1 MCRVRYG
8 KLRLLLWEKKRR
20 GERTISDTV
29 LIEKVLEGNDHAFR
43 LLVEKYRNDVFRTVF
58 AVLRDQK
65 EAEDA
70 AQEVFMKI
78 YTSLSQYENQGF
90 KTWLTRIAVNHA
102 IDVKRKQ
109 ARRREDVV
117 DSLEQ
122 QVPGTPKNSVEKEV
136 IAQDQRRLVQKKLNE
151 VPENYREVIYGF
163 YIAEK
168 SYQQMADEQNVQV
181 KTIETKLYRARNW
194 IKKNWKEDDF
204 SWSITVAKNGSNTW
218 RMNWMNTNEKN

>member
-1 MCRVRYG
+1 MLQG
-8 KLRLLLWEKKRR
+8 H
-20 GERTISDTV
+20 
-29 LIEKVLEGNDHAFR
+29 DHAFR

-78 YTSLSQYENQGF
+78 YTSLPQYENQGF
-90 KTWLTRIAVNHA
+90 KTWMTRIAVNHA

-109 ARRREDVV
+109 ARRREEVV
-117 DSLEQ
+117 EALEQ
-122 QVPGTPKNSVEKEV
+122 GAIGIGTQRDSVEKE
-136 IAQDQRRLVQKKLNE
+136 IIELDQRRLVRKRLNE
-151 VPENYREVIYGF
+151 LPENYRDVIYGF

-168 SYQQMADEQNVQV
+168 SYQQMADEQQVQV

-194 IKKNWKEDDF
+194 MKKNWKEDDF
-204 SWSITVAKNGSNTW
+204 S
-218 RMNWMNTNEKN
+218 

>member
-1 MCRVRYG
+1 M
-8 KLRLLLWEKKRR
+8 
-20 GERTISDTV
+20 SDTV

-70 AQEVFMKI
+70 AQEVFMKV
-78 YTSLSQYENQGF
+78 YTSLSHYENQGF
-90 KTWLTRIAVNHA
+90 KTWITRIAVNHA

-117 DSLEQ
+117 DALDQ
-122 QVPGTPKNSVEKEV
+122 QALGSPKDSVEKVV
-136 IAQDQRRLVQKKLNE
+136 IAEDQRRLVQKKLNE

-168 SYQQMADEQNVQV
+168 SYQQMAKEQNVQV

-194 IKKNWKEDDF
+194 MKRNWKEDDF
-204 SWSITVAKNGSNTW
+204 S
-218 RMNWMNTNEKN
+218 

>member
-1 MCRVRYG
+1 M
-8 KLRLLLWEKKRR
+8 
-20 GERTISDTV
+20 
-29 LIEKVLEGNDHAFR
+29 LEGNDHAFR

-90 KTWLTRIAVNHA
+90 KTWVTRIAVNHA

-109 ARRREDVV
+109 VRRRVDVV
-117 DSLEQ
+117 DTLEQ
-122 QVPGTPKNSVEKEV
+122 QEGLGLATPRDSVEKE
-136 IAQDQRRLVQKKLNE
+136 IIDQDRRRLVRKKLNE
-151 VPENYREVIYGF
+151 IPENYRAVIYGF

-168 SYQQMADEQNVQV
+168 SYQQMAEEQNVQV
-181 KTIETKLYRARNW
+181 KTIETKLYRARTW
-194 IKKNWKEDDF
+194 MKKNWKEDDF
-204 SWSITVAKNGSNTW
+204 S
-218 RMNWMNTNEKN
+218 

>member
-1 MCRVRYG
+1 M
-8 KLRLLLWEKKRR
+8 
-20 GERTISDTV
+20 
-29 LIEKVLEGNDHAFR
+29 LEGNDHAFR

-70 AQEVFMKI
+70 AQEVFMKV
-78 YTSLSQYENQGF
+78 YTSLSLYENQGF
-90 KTWLTRIAVNHA
+90 KTWITRIAVNHA

-117 DSLEQ
+117 DALDQ
-122 QVPGTPKNSVEKEV
+122 QALGSPKDSVEKVV
-136 IAQDQRRLVQKKLNE
+136 IAEDQRRLVQKKLNE

-168 SYQQMADEQNVQV
+168 SYQQMAKEQNVQV
-181 KTIETKLYRARNW
+181 KTIETKLYRARSW
-194 IKKNWKEDDF
+194 MKKNWKEDDF
-204 SWSITVAKNGSNTW
+204 S
-218 RMNWMNTNEKN
+218 